1 MEQREKEG
9 TSEKIVMHN
18 YLLCANYCGGWWE
31 NQNDWPQILTQKG
44 LYKHKRFYYYH
55 HRPQGNANRGK
66 PKCNTESSAE
76 YLISINGDYYK
87 GRILESFVACIFSLY
102 SLFLISLMLVCVC
115 SSVSMGSSYWQ
126 NKPGVNY
133 GRIEIDSTLKHW
145 SAQFTS
151 GRASVFTE
159 TWLSSAPRVIR
170 CVIQ

>member
-1 MEQREKEG
+1 MVMEIECLPR
-9 TSEKIVMHN
+9 SWPRSMHN
-18 YLLCANYCGGWWE
+18 CP
-31 NQNDWPQILTQKG
+31 NQVITQLG
-44 LYKHKRFYYYH
+44 YH
-55 HRPQGNANRGK
+55 HHPGVVLTEEMPKYNREIQG
-66 PKCNTESSAE
+66 E
-76 YLISINGDYYK
+76 YFIEIKGNYYK
-87 GRILESFVACIFSLY
+87 SRILEILLHAFWLCNS
-102 SLFLISLMLVCVC
+102 FLISLIRVCVC

-133 GRIEIDSTLKHW
+133 GRIEIDSALKHW

>member
-1 MEQREKEG
+1 MLTNEIPKHTRG
-9 TSEKIVMHN
+9 S
-18 YLLCANYCGGWWE
+18 CA
-31 NQNDWPQILTQKG
+31 D
-44 LYKHKRFYYYH
+44 
-55 HRPQGNANRGK
+55 
-66 PKCNTESSAE
+66 
-76 YLISINGDYYK
+76 YLISIK
-87 GRILESFVACIFSLY
+87 GNYHKDRILESLQQAFLLY
-102 SLFLISLMLVCVC
+102 SSFLISLMLVCVC

-133 GRIEIDSTLKHW
+133 GRIEIDSALKHW